1 MSEKYP
7 TFADPAQAS
16 LLSSHLA
23 QRLQLFL
30 APLTR
35 QLNSKL
41 DARLL
46 RTFFAVIV
54 AILTFRERHQALLL
68 SQLGAFLLPP
78 HQAPAGTKRVS
89 NLMHSPAWSASLV
102 QKFFWRQAALFIRQ
116 LKAADQLALVIWDD
130 SVIEKNESRELE
142 GLCSVRSSKA
152 ARLKKVKKGFYSPP
166 PGPPIFVPG
175 MQWSALFVS
184 GLASTTA
191 PLLGAMHWWSTR
203 GENSTDRRTQ
213 QLDLLEKSLKKWG
226 KGPGLVHVFDQGY

>member
-1 MSEKYP
+1 MSEKYA
-7 TFADPAQAS
+7 TFTEPVQDD
-16 LLSSHLA
+16 LLSSRLA

-46 RTFFAVIV
+46 RTFFATIV
-54 AILTFRERHQALLL
+54 AIVCFRERHQALLL
-68 SQLGAFLLPP
+68 SQLGAFLMPP
-78 HQAPAGTKRVS
+78 HQAPAGTKRLS
-89 NLMHSPAWSASLV
+89 NLIHSSDWSASFIENFL
-102 QKFFWRQAALFIRQ
+102 WRQATLFIRQ
-116 LKAADQLALVIWDD
+116 LKTAHQLSLVIWDD

-175 MQWSALFVS
+175 MLWSALIVS
-184 GLASTTA
+184 GLASTTP
-191 PLLGAMHWWSTR
+191 PLLGAMHWWTIR
-203 GENSTDRRTQ
+203 GENSTDRRSQ
-213 QLDLLEKSLKKWG
+213 QLDLLEKSIKK
-226 KGPGLVHVFDQGY
+226 